1 MTNTSFKELN
11 SNGVIAIA
19 ERFGYTIKNHPP
31 SVGPCPVCESLTR
44 HNKRKDKRL
53 SVNITHGG
61 YGWYCIQCEAK
72 GDAVGFAAF
81 HFLKRK
87 AVTKDDWH
95 QVHNKLAESF
105 SSSPLVLSSIKSK
118 TIIPMVNDRPDW
130 REVLDVWNDKLSTLP
145 GEESR
150 PFIESKFKGCTLNDI
165 VSTGIIKFQDRHKSI
180 GVPWFPWSNLPY
192 GHVLCFDAQGK
203 IVSLHARALVDDKE
217 LDGRPK
223 TRFPKGYSASGLL
236 LADKSGVSFLRG
248 GSTPAVVFT
257 EGLTSTVA
265 ASSFLRR
272 SGRWNWSVIG
282 VTSGSASA
290 VKNIKWPSN
299 LSVYIWTD
307 VDTAGSKYADR
318 IREAVPAHIQLLRV
332 KPT

>member
-1 MTNTSFKELN
+1 MHNTSFKELN

-19 ERFGYTIKNHPP
+19 ERFGYTVHNHPP

-72 GDAVGFAAF
+72 GDAVGFAAY
-81 HFLKRK
+81 HILKRK
-87 AVTKDDWH
+87 AVTKQDWIEVH
-95 QVHNKLAESF
+95 QKLSESF
-105 SSSPLVLSSIKSK
+105 NAVPLSLSIKPKLSIVGL
-118 TIIPMVNDRPDW
+118 TARPDW
-130 REVLDVWNDKLSTLP
+130 KQVLSVWNEKLSAIP
-145 GEESR
+145 KSSEHE
-150 PFIESKFKGCTLNDI
+150 FILSKFKGCTISD
-165 VSTGIIKFQDRHKSI
+165 VVDTGIIKFQDRHKSL

-192 GHVLCFDAQGK
+192 GHVLCFDEKGRV
-203 IVSLHARALVDDKE
+203 VSLHARALVSDEE

-248 GSTPAVVFT
+248 GNTPAVVFT

-272 SGRWNWSVIG
+272 SGRWNWAVIG

-290 VKNIKWPSN
+290 VKAIKYPPLISAY
-299 LSVYIWTD
+299 VWTD
-307 VDTAGSKYADR
+307 VDNAGEKYAER
-318 IREAVPAHIQLLRV
+318 IREAVPAHVNLMRV